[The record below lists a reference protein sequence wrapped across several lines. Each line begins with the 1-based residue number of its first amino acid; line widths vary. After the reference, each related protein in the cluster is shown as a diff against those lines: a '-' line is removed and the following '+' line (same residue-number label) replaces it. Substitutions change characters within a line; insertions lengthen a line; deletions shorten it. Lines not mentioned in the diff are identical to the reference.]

1 MQKKQAAVGFIFVTV
16 LIDIMGIGI
25 IIPIIPELIQELTD
39 FSNSE
44 SAFYGGLLAATYAV
58 MQLIF
63 APILGGLSDNYGRRT
78 LLLISLLGLGLD
90 YLVIVFAPTLTWLF
104 IARMISG
111 VCGSSFTV
119 ANAYIADI
127 SEAKDRAKNFGMVGA
142 AFGLGFIVGPTLGGV
157 LGEFGTRVPFM
168 VAAGMTLINWLY
180 GYFVVPESLTEENK
194 RAFSWKR
201 ANPVG
206 TLRSISRNK
215 VIVPLLISLFLI
227 YVASHATQSNWS
239 FFTKE
244 KFAWSPLQIG
254 LSLGFVG
261 IMVAFIQGF
270 VVPRVVKRYGEIKA
284 VYAGF
289 TFNAIGLTLFGLI
302 SDPWM
307 VYAVIVPFSLGG
319 LAGPS
324 LQSIMAGQTASNSQG
339 ELQGGLT
346 QIMTITAIIG
356 PPLMTGVFRYFTDK
370 QHEVYFPGAPFLLAA
385 GLAILSIL
393 VAYRTLS
400 VIEMNREG
408 E

>member
-1 MQKKQAAVGFIFVTV
+1 MNGKQAAVGFIFVTV

-25 IIPIIPELIQELTD
+25 IIPIIPELIQELTN

-58 MQLIF
+58 MQLVF
-63 APILGGLSDNYGRRT
+63 APILGGLSDYYGRRT
-78 LLLISLLGLGLD
+78 LLLISLFGLSLD
-90 YLVIVFAPTLTWLF
+90 YLVIVFAPSLSWLF

-127 SEAKDRAKNFGMVGA
+127 SSPEDRAKNFGMVGA

-168 VAAGMTLINWLY
+168 AAAGITMLNWLY
-180 GYFVVPESLTEENK
+180 GYFVVPESLKTEHK
-194 RAFSWKR
+194 RPFSWRR
-201 ANPVG
+201 ANPIG
-206 TLRSISRNK
+206 TLSSIARNRM
-215 VIVPLLISLFLI
+215 IVPLLVALFFI
-227 YVASHATQSNWS
+227 YIASHATQSNWS
-239 FFTKE
+239 FFAKE

-261 IMVAFIQGF
+261 IMVALVQGF
-270 VVPRVVKRYGEIKA
+270 VVPRVVKRFGEVKA
-284 VYAGF
+284 VYTGF
-289 TFNAIGLTLFGLI
+289 AFNALGLTLFSLI

-324 LQSIMAGQTASNSQG
+324 LQSIMAGQTAANSQG

-356 PPLMTGVFRYFTDK
+356 PPLMTGVFRYFTDRE
-370 QHEVYFPGAPFLLAA
+370 QEVYYPGAPFLLGAF
-385 GLAILSIL
+385 LALLSIG
-393 VAYRTLS
+393 VAYQTLS
-400 VIEMNREG
+400 KIKPKAN
-408 E
+408 